1 MNTDFTKDRK
11 SGFIN
16 ILGLIETD
24 IRTWSGSNGI
34 LIAVS
39 IEDIRTINASHGRQ
53 FGDIYV
59 HDLIQSLH
67 ETLHQINMRHDA
79 AKVFRISSNEYV
91 LMVPQ
96 MPFSDADAVMRILE
110 ASYNTH
116 LQSQDMP
123 PSTLLLRKVAYR
135 SAIPAVA
142 HVLKWSNKSLLEPGY
157 TDVLDF
163 EEIDWTNKLIERTL
177 LCFSETLAM
186 LRDVHAI
193 SLSDDISKLPN
204 HRAASACL
212 ARLFTQYRAGNRQFS
227 VLFIDGDNLK
237 RYNQLGYQAGNRM
250 IEGMARILS
259 LSLREHDQ
267 VFRWL
272 SGDEFLVC
280 LPDTDL
286 ASAMRIGERIRAAV
300 ESGTTTWEFPVT
312 ISVGVANCPLDGA
325 SLDTL
330 LPRAEAANSAAK
342 DHGKNQV
349 VHCPITA

>member
-1 MNTDFTKDRK
+1 MHTDFTKDRK

-24 IRTWSGSNGI
+24 IRAWSGSHGV
-34 LIAVS
+34 LVAVS
-39 IEDIRTINASHGRQ
+39 IENIRSINASHGRQ

-59 HDLIQSLH
+59 HDLIQSLN
-67 ETLHQINMRHDA
+67 ETLHQLRLRHA
-79 AKVFRISSNEYV
+79 AAVVFRISSNEYV
-91 LMVPQ
+91 LMVPEL
-96 MPFSDADAVMRILE
+96 PFTDAEPVMKILE
-110 ASYNTH
+110 ATYRMH
-116 LQSQDMP
+116 LHSQDMP
-123 PSTLLLRKVAYR
+123 LSELSLRKVAYR
-135 SAIPAVA
+135 SPIPAVA

-157 TDVLDF
+157 TEVLDF
-163 EEIDWTNKLIERTL
+163 DESDWTNKLIERTL
-177 LCFSETLAM
+177 NCFSETLTM

-212 ARLFTQYRAGNRQFS
+212 ARLFQQYRGSNRTFS
-227 VLFIDGDNLK
+227 VLFVDGDNLK

-250 IEGMARILS
+250 IEGIAHIIT

-286 ASAMRIGERIRAAV
+286 TNAMHIGERIRSAV
-300 ESGTTTWEFPVT
+300 ETGTTTWEFPVT
-312 ISVGVANCPLDGA
+312 ISVGVANCPIDGTA
-325 SLDTL
+325 IDTL

-342 DHGKNQV
+342 DHGKNRV
-349 VHCPITA
+349 VHCPVTV